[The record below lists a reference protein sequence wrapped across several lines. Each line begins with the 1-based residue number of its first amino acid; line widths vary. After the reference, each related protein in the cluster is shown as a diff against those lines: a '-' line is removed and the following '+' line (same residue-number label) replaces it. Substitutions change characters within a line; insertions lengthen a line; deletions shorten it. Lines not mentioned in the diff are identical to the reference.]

1 MDSLHTILKS
11 CLKEDRKS
19 QQCLYEKYYRYALK
33 IAFRY
38 ISDYNDAL
46 TITNDAFIKVFKN
59 LKQFDLKDGEGFLE
73 PRFFGW
79 LKRIVVNT
87 ALDSLKK
94 NDRQTPIET
103 LDDTACWDIPE
114 SSDMADSKILYKEL
128 IGYLKDLPPSYNKVF
143 NLFVI
148 DGYSH
153 AEIAEMLNISIGASK
168 SNLFKAKEIL
178 QKNIA
183 DFFETKKV

>member
-1 MDSLHTILKS
+1 M
-11 CLKEDRKS
+11 
-19 QQCLYEKYYRYALK
+19 YEKYYRFALK

-38 ISDYNDAL
+38 VDDYNEAL
-46 TITNDAFIKVFKN
+46 TISNDSFIKVFKN
-59 LKQFDLKDGEGFLE
+59 LNQFDLKNSEAIVE

-79 LKRIVVNT
+79 LKRIVINT

-94 NDRQTPIET
+94 MDPQKNIET

-114 SSDMADSKILYKEL
+114 SSERADSKLLYKEL

-153 AEIAEMLNISIGASK
+153 AEIAGLLNISIGTSK

-178 QKNIA
+178 QKNITE
-183 DFFETKKV
+183 FFETKKA